1 MFEVDERFPD
11 SLGSFHAVRD
21 DVRGLGLRLKERGP
35 GGEGDQYRFVRHRR
49 EHVLFVT
56 GGISRD
62 RRYVVFTIEHG
73 DLDDD
78 GGVLAAIS
86 RRFLI
91 SDLHEAFLAYARLIL
106 RFEGEQIE
114 LNFRAPETV
123 PTSKELVAA
132 LAGLRKRN
140 SKFLDELYE
149 TIEANR
155 PITGDQF
162 GELLATIK
170 VLKIRTSGS
179 QHAFA
184 SDLLPYIVSALK
196 GPFGRKAPNF
206 VRRAMD
212 KIAITSVLIIA
223 FIWWA
228 VPNGLRVIFDIAGGQ
243 LQRETLV
250 NILLDLMA
258 GALSLSIGGA
268 AIYSTIVLWRLA
280 KREQTLTYIRTGKLA
295 GARAPAR
302 SRGSRALRAR

>member
-1 MFEVDERFPD
+1 MFEIDQRFPD
-11 SLGSFHAVRD
+11 GFGSYHAVRD
-21 DVRGLGLRLKERGP
+21 DVRGLALRLKERGP

-56 GGISRD
+56 GGVSRD
-62 RRYVVFTIEHG
+62 RRYAVFTIEHG

-86 RRFLI
+86 RRFLL
-91 SDLHEAFLAYARLIL
+91 SDLQEAFLAYAQLVL
-106 RFEGEQIE
+106 RFEGGQIE
-114 LNFRAPETV
+114 LNFRAPELV
-123 PTSKELVAA
+123 PTSREVVAA
-132 LAGLRKRN
+132 LEGLRRRD
-140 SKFLDELYE
+140 SKFLDELYD

-162 GELLATIK
+162 GRLLAIIK
-170 VLKIRTSGS
+170 VLKIRKTGS
-179 QHAFA
+179 AHAFA
-184 SDLLPYIVSALK
+184 SDLLPYIVTALK
-196 GPFGRKAPNF
+196 GPFGRRAPNF

-212 KIAITSVLIIA
+212 KIAITSVLVMA

-243 LQRETLV
+243 LQQETLV
-250 NILLDLMA
+250 NVLLDVMA

-268 AIYSTIVLWRLA
+268 AIYSTIVLWRLT

-295 GARAPAR
+295 GATNR
-302 SRGSRALRAR
+302 SRGARALRVR

>member
-1 MFEVDERFPD
+1 MFDIDHRFPD
-11 SLGSFHAVRD
+11 AMGSFHAVRD
-21 DVRGLGLRLKERGP
+21 DVRGIALRLKERGP

-73 DLDDD
+73 NLDDD

-86 RRFLI
+86 RRFII

-106 RFEGEQIE
+106 RYEGDQVEIT
-114 LNFRAPETV
+114 FRAPESV
-123 PTSKELVAA
+123 PTYQELITA
-132 LAGLRKRN
+132 LTGLRRRN
-140 SKFLDELYE
+140 SKLLDQLYDALE
-149 TIEANR
+149 TDT
-155 PITGDQF
+155 PLTGDQF

-170 VLKIRTSGS
+170 VLKIRKTGS
-179 QHAFA
+179 AHAFA
-184 SDLLPYIVSALK
+184 SDLLPHVVEALR

-206 VRRAMD
+206 VRLAMD
-212 KIAITSVLIIA
+212 KIAIASVLVIA

-243 LQRETLV
+243 LQQETLV

-268 AIYSTIVLWRLA
+268 AVYSTIVLWRLA
-280 KREQTLTYIRTGKLA
+280 KREQTLAYIRTGKMGNGPRRL
-295 GARAPAR
+295 
-302 SRGSRALRAR
+302 RGSRALRAR

>member
-1 MFEVDERFPD
+1 MFDIDQRFPD
-11 SLGSFHAVRD
+11 SMGSYHAVRD
-21 DVRGLGLRLKERGP
+21 DVRGLALRLKERGP

-49 EHVLFVT
+49 EYVLFVT

-73 DLDDD
+73 NLDDD

-86 RRFLI
+86 RRFLV
-91 SDLHEAFLAYARLIL
+91 SDLHEAFFAYARLIL
-106 RFEGEQIE
+106 RYEGDQVE
-114 LNFRAPETV
+114 LNFRAPESI
-123 PTSKELVAA
+123 PTYKELITA
-132 LAGLRKRN
+132 LTGLRRRN
-140 SKFLDELYE
+140 SKLLDQLYDALE
-149 TIEANR
+149 TDT
-155 PITGDQF
+155 PLTGDQF

-170 VLKIRTSGS
+170 VLKIRKTGS
-179 QHAFA
+179 AHAFA
-184 SDLLPYIVSALK
+184 SDLLPHVIEALR

-212 KIAITSVLIIA
+212 KIAITSVLIMA

-228 VPNGLRVIFDIAGGQ
+228 VPNGLRVVFDIAGGQ
-243 LQRETLV
+243 LQQETLV

-280 KREQTLTYIRTGKLA
+280 RREQTLTYIRTGKM
-295 GARAPAR
+295 GNSPSR